1 MRADLNIGFF
11 VDGYFGVIAKTAN
24 IKTTFT
30 ENVDTGIDQF
40 GQSFNGVLPRLGLS
54 LGFYF

>member
-11 VDGYFGVIAKTAN
+11 VDGYFGVIAKTSN
-24 IKTTFT
+24 VKTTFT
-30 ENVDTGIDQF
+30 ENVDTGIDQL